1 MYTLKTIKYIKRGK
15 RTKKLGNQ
23 RRKYLLPLELNPC
36 ISHRYLI
43 QLVVD
48 NFIFKYSSKGGQGY
62 RVKTNFKNHCI
73 EMGVFTKNQF
83 FNLISTT
90 IKVPL
95 RISNLKNTHFAMIAF
110 LLLLTFI
117 LPFIKGQQDLDL
129 TYEVAENLAS
139 LPLECHSKL
148 YPFKFNNLWNNA
160 SEAK

>member
-1 MYTLKTIKYIKRGK
+1 MRYNFLMW
-15 RTKKLGNQ
+15 
-23 RRKYLLPLELNPC
+23 
-36 ISHRYLI
+36 SHIFVYFNFYFTH
-43 QLVVD
+43 LVVKHPVGPKL
-48 NFIFKYSSKGGQGY
+48 I
-62 RVKTNFKNHCI
+62 KNHGI

-160 SEAK
+160 SEAKWSNDAPWVNFP